1 MYINGILYKKRKVDS
16 RLENGLLINLV
27 IPTTLMIKCL
37 KAIHCSSHDDL
48 YHTLFKFKLDYYHP
62 HERSFIQKFINDCE
76 VCKLLKGKPTSPIK
90 IMSAP
95 IANRP
100 FQCVSMDFVGPLPY
114 DR

>member
-1 MYINGILYKKRKVDS
+1 MYINGILYKKRKGDS

-62 HERSFIQKFINDCE
+62 HGEKFYSKILLVTVKFASF
-76 VCKLLKGKPTSPIK
+76 
-90 IMSAP
+90 
-95 IANRP
+95 
-100 FQCVSMDFVGPLPY
+100 
-114 DR
+114 